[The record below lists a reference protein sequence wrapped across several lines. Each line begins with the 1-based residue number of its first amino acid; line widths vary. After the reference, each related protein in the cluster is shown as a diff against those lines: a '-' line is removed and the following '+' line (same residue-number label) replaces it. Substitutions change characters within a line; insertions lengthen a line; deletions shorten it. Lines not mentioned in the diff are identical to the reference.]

1 MSKLPDAIT
10 TILESSINRYL
21 ALDPAAGA
29 SLDLLDNKSVSLKL
43 KEFSSAIFFKVE
55 DQKIKVFS
63 SFEDETDVHML
74 SSIPV
79 LINMTVASR
88 GDESI
93 LGSEIEMSGNMEVG
107 RQFRD
112 IFKNLDIDWEEIL
125 SRYTGDIVAHKLG
138 NGFRQFN
145 HWLGATK
152 QSIQRDISEYLQQ
165 ESQQLPEADEVNGFI
180 AQVDSIRQSV
190 ERAEARIKL
199 LQNALENN
207 K

>member
-29 SLDLLDNKSVSLKL
+29 SLDLLDNKSVTLKL
-43 KEFSSAIFFKVE
+43 KEFSSPIFFKVE

-93 LGSEIEMSGNMEVG
+93 LGSDIEMSGNMEVG

-112 IFKNLDIDWEEIL
+112 IFKNLDIDWEESL

-145 HWLGATK
+145 HWLGTTK

-165 ESQQLPEADEVNGFI
+165 ESQQLPEADEVNEFI

-199 LQNALENN
+199 LQNAFENN

>member
-1 MSKLPDAIT
+1 MSKLPNAIT

-29 SLDLLDNKSVSLKL
+29 SLDLLDNKSVTLKL
-43 KEFSSAIFFKVE
+43 KELSSPIFFKVE
-55 DQKIKVFS
+55 DQKIKVFP
-63 SFEDETDVHML
+63 SFEDETDVLML

-93 LGSEIEMSGNMEVG
+93 LGSDIEMSGNMEVG

-138 NGFRQFN
+138 SGFRQFN
-145 HWLGATK
+145 HWLGNTK
-152 QSIQRDISEYLQQ
+152 QSIQSDITEYLQE
-165 ESQQLPEADEVNGFI
+165 ESQQLPVADEVNDFI
-180 AQVDSIRQSV
+180 EQVDSIRQSV
-190 ERAEARIKL
+190 ERAEARFKL